1 MTTNIL
7 APFVKLEESF
17 QFYVNG
23 RIFEMNDT
31 EIKEVEGTNNPT
43 LINAINAFESFEFS
57 NDSIKWFHGPS
68 KFIYN
73 LAEGKF
79 QHNTS
84 LIEGNTFTT
93 HVLSAGMVRY
103 NERPIAELFESLPTL
118 LANYVTLD
126 FAATFEGNNTIVNL
140 FKLNE
145 EVYVARFNKT
155 NKIAKFFKANN
166 ANEAAEYVTVETG
179 ESALSFLKEMVE
191 GESADLAV
199 KEEKIATY
207 ESMIA
212 FLKDQKGV
220 LSGADRNDVA
230 IKEAESLINGEIKTW
245 EDKIAALNA

>member
-23 RIFEMNDT
+23 RIFEMNET

-79 QHNTS
+79 QHNAS

-118 LANYVTLD
+118 LAN
-126 FAATFEGNNTIVNL
+126 FEGNNTTVNL

-166 ANEAAEYVTVETG
+166 ANEAAEYVTAETG

-207 ESMIA
+207 ESMIS

>member
-126 FAATFEGNNTIVNL
+126 FAATFEGNNTTVNL

-145 EVYVARFNKT
+145 EIYVARFNKG
-155 NKIAKFFKANN
+155 NKIAKFFKATN
-166 ANEAAEYVTVETG
+166 ANEAAEYVTTETG

-220 LSGADRNDVA
+220 LSGADRNDEA
-230 IKEAESLINGEIKTW
+230 IKEAESLINGEIKSW
-245 EDKIAALNA
+245 QDKIAALNA

>member
-73 LAEGKF
+73 LTEGKF

-145 EVYVARFNKT
+145 EVYVSRFNKS
-155 NKIAKFFKANN
+155 NKIAKFFKAAN
-166 ANEAAEYVTVETG
+166 ANEASAYVTAETG
-179 ESALSFLKEMVE
+179 ESAE
-191 GESADLAV
+191 LAI

-220 LSGADRNDVA
+220 LSGADRNDEA
-230 IKEAESLINGEIKTW
+230 IKEAESLINGEIKSW
-245 EDKIAALNA
+245 QDKIAALNA